1 MRILLARH
9 GETPW
14 NAEGRYQGQEDIA
27 LSPVGEAQARALG
40 ERLRDV
46 RIDRAVA
53 SPLKRAFRTA
63 ELALGEARRDLL
75 STDPGLMEIA
85 HGEWEGLLA
94 SEIRERDG
102 ERLHAWRHAPHEV
115 LMPQGESLQ
124 HVLDRAW
131 PALRRA
137 TDGLRDDDTLLVV
150 AHDAV
155 RRSRA
160 SGVVMKTLSDW
171 LAYIERQHPQSI
183 ALGLD
188 RVRAVAERMQL
199 QRPATHVITVGGTNG
214 KGSTVAFI
222 DAIARAAG
230 WRVGTYTSP
239 HLLRYNERVRIDGVE
254 LDDAT
259 LVAAFEAVEAARVL
273 RQAQDD
279 RYVPLTYFEYGTLAA
294 LWCFARA
301 GLDLVVLEV

>member
-27 LSPVGEAQARALG
+27 LSTVGEAQARALG

-53 SPLKRAFRTA
+53 SPLKRALRTA
-63 ELALGEARRDLL
+63 QLALGDTRLDLL
-75 STDPGLMEIA
+75 ATDPGLMEIA

-137 TDGLRDDDTLLVV
+137 TDGLGDDDTLLVV

-155 RRSRA
+155 NRVLLCRILDIPLAKLWGFRQA
-160 SGVVMKTLSDW
+160 PTTLNLLEGIDIDHLDVVRLNDCSHHTPLF
-171 LAYIERQHPQSI
+171 
-183 ALGLD
+183 G
-188 RVRAVAERMQL
+188 
-199 QRPATHVITVGGTNG
+199 
-214 KGSTVAFI
+214 
-222 DAIARAAG
+222 
-230 WRVGTYTSP
+230 
-239 HLLRYNERVRIDGVE
+239 
-254 LDDAT
+254 
-259 LVAAFEAVEAARVL
+259 EAVHR
-273 RQAQDD
+273 
-279 RYVPLTYFEYGTLAA
+279 A
-294 LWCFARA
+294 L
-301 GLDLVVLEV
+301 